1 MRHYRNLVNES
12 QSLTVFEM
20 LNKLQDF
27 LHEKHGIKSFGA
39 KEDNGFIMF
48 MSSYVTDEEGLH
60 DKDLSEGIQSFVEK
74 EFPDLK
80 PITVHK
86 DNYGYHI
93 EFGENKQA
101 AKLVEVTQA
110 QGTGMAD
117 AKVSYKC
124 HFCGKMEE
132 GYGNDPW
139 PLDTNP
145 TNRVCNKCNDEV
157 VIPARIEKLMK
168 KESKNENADQ
178 KDVEAS
184 ASNIVLD
191 DKYTWLFSVLDENGR
206 DVAEGIEYLQKAIEV
221 LVQEGAAFLVAFPY
235 VDPKPEDPDVEFVF
249 ADNPGPVM
257 IYNNEEVT
265 LDKADLER
273 PTSETQ
279 PKPEDE
285 PAEEEEEEM
294 IEEALGRYVVHVYD
308 VSLPGVRLDDD
319 GEFTFTV
326 KDITNI
332 KFNIEQEIADRYGV
346 SFEDIQSYEWEIDRL
361 EENVKTGM
369 SEEKLETYLMNALD
383 IIQELTGLDTKTIE
397 DDIIGT
403 RGTLKVQ
410 LLNGMEYIQ
419 ELTGEKMSEIE
430 NMLGSPMNMYLQLA
444 TDNSEL
450 KTEVTDE
457 ELEEAIQDV
466 MEDEEMG
473 QDYAVHATFTKEW
486 YDYLEEMG
494 VDDAKE
500 TIQNEEALAERLEEM
515 LNDADIMVGFGK
527 PYLFGTRH
535 DLETTECSRENSLR
549 AQEIIRE
556 FLGDW
561 ADVEIVSL

>member
-1 MRHYRNLVNES
+1 MKHYRNLVNES

-39 KEDNGFIMF
+39 KEDNGFVMF

-80 PITVHK
+80 PVTVHK

-145 TNRVCNKCNDEV
+145 THRVCEKCNNEV
-157 VIPARIEKLMK
+157 VMPARIEKLTQ
-168 KESKNENADQ
+168 KESKNENVEQ

-206 DVAEGIEYLQKAIEV
+206 DVAEGIEYLQEAIDV
-221 LVQEGAAFLVAFPY
+221 LVRESAAFLVAFPY
-235 VDPKPEDPDVEFVF
+235 VDPKPDDPDVEFVF

-279 PKPEDE
+279 PKT
-285 PAEEEEEEM
+285 EEEPEENGEEEP
-294 IEEALGRYVVHVYD
+294 EEELEE
-308 VSLPGVRLDDD
+308 SMS
-319 GEFTFTV
+319 E
-326 KDITNI
+326 KDMYSR
-332 KFNIEQEIADRYGV
+332 Q
-346 SFEDIQSYEWEIDRL
+346 DRL
-361 EENVKTGM
+361 RGEIEDLKNKNRAIRRGNLDGDVKKNSARIKELKRRIKNVSRYYKQQESTEENVHSDMT
-369 SEEKLETYLMNALD
+369 EEKLNTLLMNTVD
-383 IIQELTGLDTKTIE
+383 IIQELTGLDKKSIE
-397 DDIIGT
+397 EEIIGT

-410 LLNGMEYIQ
+410 LLNGMEYVQ
-419 ELTGEKMSEIE
+419 ELTNQKMAEIE
-430 NMLGSPMNMYLQLA
+430 DMIGLPMNTYVQLA

-450 KTEVTDE
+450 KTETYDE
-457 ELEEAIQDV
+457 ALEDDDMA
-466 MEDEEMG
+466 EDH
-473 QDYAVHATFTKEW
+473 AVHVTFTREW
-486 YDYLEEMG
+486 YEYLEEQEIE
-494 VDDAKE
+494 DPKE
-500 TIQNEEALAERLEEM
+500 ILDNEEALAERIEEM
-515 LNDADIMVGFGK
+515 LNDADIMVGFGA
-527 PYLFGTRH
+527 PYWIGESH
-535 DLETTECSRENSLR
+535 DLETTECSRENSFR
-549 AQEIIRE
+549 AQAIIE
-556 FLGDW
+556 DFLGDW
-561 ADVEIVSL
+561 ADVVVVEL

>member
-279 PKPEDE
+279 PKPE
-285 PAEEEEEEM
+285 EE
-294 IEEALGRYVVHVYD
+294 
-308 VSLPGVRLDDD
+308 
-319 GEFTFTV
+319 
-326 KDITNI
+326 
-332 KFNIEQEIADRYGV
+332 
-346 SFEDIQSYEWEIDRL
+346 L
-361 EENVKTGM
+361 EENVQTGM